1 MKSHFAIFLFFLLV
15 VPSVAFSQYYNA
27 GQKYTFALGENDFL
41 LNGKPFQMRAGE
53 IHPDRIPPEHWRNR
67 IQLAKAMGLNTI
79 ACYVFWSNHET
90 EEGKYDFT
98 TWNRNLAQFL
108 TIVKEEG
115 MFVFLRPGPYCCAE
129 YDFGAMPPYLLKYP
143 DIKIR
148 CMDPRYTAAAE
159 KYINELAKVVKPFL
173 VTKGGPVILLQ
184 VENEYGS
191 FGNDRNYLQWL
202 VDLWRKNGMDIPF
215 TTGDG
220 PTTYMLEAGSLP
232 GLAVGLDSGSS
243 LKDFDL
249 AQKMNPGVPVF
260 SSETYPGWL
269 THWGEE
275 WAKVKPE
282 DIGKEVDFLMKNNK
296 SFNLY
301 VFHGGTNFGFTAGAN
316 ADRIEGTKNGIN
328 HSFMPDLTSYD
339 YDAPITE
346 EGKVTEKYRLMREV
360 IQKYLPENEKLPEIP
375 KEVPVVKVPDFKP
388 APFTTL
394 WNNLPEPVKLVQ
406 PQPMEYL
413 NQYQGMILYRTKLV
427 GHKSGKLI
435 LRDLHDYALVFL
447 NGQLIDTVDRRLN
460 ENTVILPKT
469 DVENP
474 VLDILVEAMGHI
486 NFAEFMIDRKG
497 ITDRVVLNGM
507 TLMNWE
513 VYQFP
518 LKENWIQNLSKTE
531 RISDLPGT
539 FFKGTFNLKEAADT
553 YFDMSGYKKGM
564 VWVNGNNLG
573 RYWEI
578 GPQKRLYCPQ
588 SFLKAGENTVVILDL
603 LQNEPAVVTSAVSH

>member
-1 MKSHFAIFLFFLLV
+1 
-15 VPSVAFSQYYNA
+15 
-27 GQKYTFALGENDFL
+27 
-41 LNGKPFQMRAGE
+41 
-53 IHPDRIPPEHWRNR
+53 
-67 IQLAKAMGLNTI
+67 MGLNTI
-79 ACYVFWSNHET
+79 ACYIFWSNHET

-98 TWNRNLAQFL
+98 IWNRDLATFL
-108 TIVKEEG
+108 NIAKEEG

-191 FGNDRNYLQWL
+191 FGNDRNYLKWL
-202 VDLWRKNGMDIPF
+202 DELWRKNGIDIPF

-243 LKDFDL
+243 LKDFEL
-249 AQKMNPGVPVF
+249 AQKMNLGVPVF

-339 YDAPITE
+339 YDAPVTE
-346 EGKVTEKYRLMREV
+346 EGKVTEKYMVMREV
-360 IQKYLPENEKLPEIP
+360 IQKYLPKNEKLPDIP
-375 KEVPVVKVPDFKP
+375 KEVTVVKVPDFKP
-388 APFTTL
+388 APFTSL

-435 LRDLHDYALVFL
+435 LRDLRDYALVFL

-460 ENTVILPKT
+460 ENTVLLPKT

-497 ITDRVVLNGM
+497 ITDRVILNGM

-518 LKENWIQNLSKTE
+518 LKEDWVQNLNQPGK
-531 RISDLPGT
+531 ISDLPGT
-539 FFKGTFNLKEAADT
+539 FFKGAFNLQEPADT
-553 YFDMSGYKKGM
+553 YFDMSGYSKGI

-588 SFLKAGENTVVILDL
+588 SFLKSGENSVIILDL
-603 LQNEPAVVTSAVSH
+603 LQKEPAVVTSAVLH